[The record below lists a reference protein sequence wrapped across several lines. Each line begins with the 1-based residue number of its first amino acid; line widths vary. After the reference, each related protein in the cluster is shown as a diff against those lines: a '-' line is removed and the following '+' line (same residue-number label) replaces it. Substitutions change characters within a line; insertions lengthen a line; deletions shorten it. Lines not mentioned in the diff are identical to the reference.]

1 MVSGFILFAE
11 HNSQAWMYRY
21 IKHQNNLPWWLR
33 GGYHE
38 ELRKAYEEEAK
49 IYQNIAADTINH
61 NKTIK
66 NRKKRKNMDVQ
77 EYYDND
83 LENNNNSNN
92 Q

>member
-11 HNSQAWMYRY
+11 HNSQAWMHRY
-21 IKHQNNLPWWLR
+21 IKHQNNAPWWLR

-49 IYQNIAADTINH
+49 IYQNIAADTFNH

-66 NRKKRKNMDVQ
+66 NTMLSKSVSQMGI
-77 EYYDND
+77 
-83 LENNNNSNN
+83 LESKCFIIGNTK
-92 Q
+92 